1 MTIGPNLDFNL
12 VQDSQPFVE
21 TSVGITLPLVPFNNY
36 VYVTF
41 ESSATVNTSFFS
53 GEALVVDN
61 SATTRYDMTARVYL
75 R

>member
-41 ESSATVNTSFFS
+41 ESSATVNTSAAGS
-53 GEALVVDN
+53 GVDN

>member
-53 GEALVVDN
+53 GVDN